1 MTPETATMRT
11 MGMMIQLVI
20 NNPLVGPLVDP
31 LIPADPQI
39 LMMAPLTRTDNPVI
53 IFQNGGQ
60 QRNHHDRRSHGGAE
74 ALSLRP
80 PNSEATKTPWC
91 SSDGSEQS
99 PRGSTEYEN
108 ICLEMNRVW
117 YCYLRFRAPLQ
128 TYWNPL
134 LKNAVIYVTLLM
146 RVLT

>member
-31 LIPADPQI
+31 LIPADP
-39 LMMAPLTRTDNPVI
+39 LTIARTDNPVI

-60 QRNHHDRRSHGGAE
+60 QRDHHERRNHGGAE
-74 ALSLRP
+74 ALSPRP
-80 PNSEATKTPWC
+80 LNSEATKTPWC
-91 SSDGSEQS
+91 SSDGSEPS
-99 PRGSTEYEN
+99 LLGDTEYEN
-108 ICLEMNRVW
+108 ICLKMNRVW

-128 TYWNPL
+128 IYWNPL
-134 LKNAVIYVTLLM
+134 LKNAVIYATLLM
-146 RVLT
+146 VVLT